1 MSAKAK
7 VVVLTGAG
15 ISAESGLLTFRD
27 AGGLWEG
34 HKVEE
39 VATPEAFARD
49 PQLVLN
55 FYNQRRAQLQQVS
68 PVRCPEHHF
77 GLADDSLWSKIAR
90 RNANHAALPRDSE
103 RAKHTRLDGPNTHP
117 PPQGGPCFAPSGS

>member
-39 VATPEAFARD
+39 VATPEAFARN
-49 PQLVLN
+49 PQLVLD
-55 FYNQRRAQLQQVS
+55 FYNQRRAQLQQVAPTLHIWPWWIWS
-68 PVRCPEHHF
+68 RHTMCT
-77 GLADDSLWSKIAR
+77 SLPKMWMIYM
-90 RNANHAALPRDSE
+90 NEQAAATFCICTVS
-103 RAKHTRLDGPNTHP
+103 
-117 PPQGGPCFAPSGS
+117 